1 MAVFVR
7 DPVASAREERRR
19 QRIGV
24 GVARSPLGAGRDKA
38 EAESLVSMM
47 TEMYHER
54 SGKLFGGLLAAGRA
68 ADAEKYANELALP
81 PAQGAENAAE
91 ETKANGELRV
101 ALVMGAIQIGQGV
114 RENAAMLRAML
125 DEAAK
130 EGADVAKARA
140 ALDETLQKPAQPAPK
155 AAPAKE

>member
-1 MAVFVR
+1 MMGMH
-7 DPVASAREERRR
+7 R
-19 QRIGV
+19 QQ
-24 GVARSPLGAGRDKA
+24 AGLSFA
-38 EAESLVSMM
+38 
-47 TEMYHER
+47 
-54 SGKLFGGLLAAGRA
+54 GLLAAGRGEDA
-68 ADAEKYANELALP
+68 AIFAREVMERA
-81 PAQGAENAAE
+81 PADDDERARKVAASNGA
-91 ETKANGELRV
+91 LRV
-101 ALVMGAIQIGQGV
+101 ALVDRALEIGQGV